1 MVTEKELFEKIN
13 SGEITQKEVIDNGWL
28 SSVTNRIKKVKQPRG
43 GYLRPRDF
51 EVTKLQG
58 GGEEDL
64 SPNENVN
71 AGLVSSAVDYLTRIQ
86 TGADP
91 NDVFIAAITGA
102 MNVKEWPLCR
112 ELLIDVCDLGD
123 KSIEAAIKL
132 SGFDSA
138 FRAGKA
144 AYRPVGEIE
153 PNRETIENVRKMVNR
168 SVLFFDQYGP
178 KVLDG
183 LTFEGGYTGYVV
195 AGDGDFLTKD
205 TLWDF
210 KVSKQKPSTKHTLQL
225 LMYWRMGLRSVHS
238 DDYKGVKYLG
248 LYNPRQN
255 AMYRFPVSEISPE
268 TIAEVETKVIG
279 Y

>member
-1 MVTEKELFEKIN
+1 
-13 SGEITQKEVIDNGWL
+13 
-28 SSVTNRIKKVKQPRG
+28 
-43 GYLRPRDF
+43 
-51 EVTKLQG
+51 
-58 GGEEDL
+58 
-64 SPNENVN
+64 
-71 AGLVSSAVDYLTRIQ
+71 
-86 TGADP
+86 
-91 NDVFIAAITGA
+91 